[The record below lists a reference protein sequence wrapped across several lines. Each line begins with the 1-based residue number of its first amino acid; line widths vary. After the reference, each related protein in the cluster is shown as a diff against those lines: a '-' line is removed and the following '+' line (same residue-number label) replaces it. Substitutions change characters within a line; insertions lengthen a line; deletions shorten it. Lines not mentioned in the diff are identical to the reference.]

1 MTTVSSAAASNL
13 SQYIS
18 TSAVDSTGNGSVST
32 DQQPVASRTQ
42 DPTVSTDSAATS
54 TTSQVSSDM
63 MAMMLA
69 KAEHFAERKAE
80 QEQHFKAMDTDGNG
94 KVSEQEFVASRPK
107 NVSEEDATKRFTSLD
122 TDKTGEL
129 TEAQMTA
136 HHGHGHGRGH
146 GTKTSADTA
155 ETGDSTNTMSSI
167 VAAYRSAGGTADET
181 SAAA

>member
-18 TSAVDSTGNGSVST
+18 TSAVDSTGDSSVST
-32 DQQPVASRTQ
+32 DPQTVASRTQ

-69 KAEHFAERKAE
+69 KAEHFAEHKAE

-94 KVSEQEFVASRPK
+94 KVSEQEFVAARPK

-122 TDKTGEL
+122 TEKTGEL

-136 HHGHGHGRGH
+136 HHGHHGHAH
-146 GTKTSADTA
+146 GAKTSGNSA
-155 ETGDSTNTMSSI
+155 EMGDSANNMSSI
-167 VAAYRSAGGTADET
+167 VAAYRSAGGTADEA